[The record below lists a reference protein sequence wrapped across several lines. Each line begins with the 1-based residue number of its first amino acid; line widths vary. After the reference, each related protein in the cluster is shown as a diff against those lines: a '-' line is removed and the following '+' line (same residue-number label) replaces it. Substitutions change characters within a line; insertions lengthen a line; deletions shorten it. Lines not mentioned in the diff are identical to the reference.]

1 MYITEIISNFGI
13 LASGALILFLVRH
26 RLRLSFGSPFHGVF
40 VGVIFGAL
48 TAIVLNVPVTIAPGV
63 SFDTRAGPAILA
75 GFFGG
80 PIGGVICAVIGGYVR
95 YSMGGPIAIGSLL
108 GFFTYGAIGAIAA
121 HVLTDEERRPG
132 LLFFIALALL
142 ATIAVLPLFFIDRG
156 VSFGLGILEK
166 AWYLLLI
173 GNVSGVLILGIVYEE
188 VRGYSQLYEQT
199 RRALIT
205 SELARAS
212 ADFSVWRHDLRTD
225 ALEWDDAMFRLYGV
239 RKSEFRGHIRDWTD
253 RLHPDDRSKTLENLD
268 TSTKN
273 RETFQTR
280 FRIVRP
286 DGVVRWV
293 QGYGQFM
300 ENEAGVAVESIGL
313 NRDITAEVENERALE
328 RARDDAVHMSERLE
342 RFAYMAS
349 HDLQEP
355 LRKINLFV
363 SYLKD
368 ALDRNDEN
376 DVRMAYEVIWRSGKR
391 ARELVKDLLEFS
403 RVRNYELNLQPVSL
417 RDVVDDVVVEQ
428 SEVISEKWAIFDFV
442 NTDVEFPADEKRLRM
457 LISNLIG
464 NALKYSSPLR
474 PPKIRIAVQE
484 DATGMTLTVSDNGIG
499 FDAANSEAIFEPF
512 RRLHGSGDFTGSGI
526 GLAICK
532 SVCDSHGWE
541 ISAVSKPDNGSE
553 FCIRIP
559 KSIDLNSVTAPPKAG

>member
-1 MYITEIISNFGI
+1 MYITDIISNFGI
-13 LASGALILFLVRH
+13 LASGALVLFLVRQ
-26 RLRLSFGSPFHGVF
+26 RMRLSFGSPFHGIF
-40 VGVIFGAL
+40 VGLIFGVL
-48 TAIVLNVPVTIAPGV
+48 SAIVINVPVTISPGI

-80 PIGGVICAVIGGYVR
+80 PVGGMICAAIGGYVR
-95 YSMGGPIAIGSLL
+95 YAIGGPIAIGSLL
-108 GFFTYGAIGAIAA
+108 GFFVYGAIGAIAA
-121 HVLTDEERRPG
+121 HLLSVDDRRPG
-132 LLFFIALALL
+132 VLFFIALSLL
-142 ATIAVLPLFFIDRG
+142 ATIAIIPLFFVDRG
-156 VSFGLGILEK
+156 FGFGLEILEK

-173 GNVSGVLILGIVYEE
+173 GNVSGVLILGMIYEE
-188 VRGYSQLYEQT
+188 VRGYSRIYEKT

-205 SELARAS
+205 SDLARAS

-239 RKSEFRGHIRDWTD
+239 RKSDFRGHIRDWTD
-253 RLHPDDRSKTLENLD
+253 RLHPDDKPKTLGNLD
-268 TSTKN
+268 SATKN

-280 FRIVRP
+280 FRIIRP
-286 DGVVRWV
+286 DGTVRWV
-293 QGYGQFM
+293 QGFGQFM

-313 NRDITAEVENERALE
+313 NRDITVEVENERALE
-328 RARDDAVHMSERLE
+328 HARDEAVSMSERLE

-355 LRKINLFV
+355 LRKVNLFV

-368 ALDRNDEN
+368 ALDRDDKD
-376 DVRMAYEVIWRSGKR
+376 DVEMAYEVIRRSGTR

-403 RVRNYELNLQPVSL
+403 RVRNYDMAVAPVSL
-417 RDVVDDVVVEQ
+417 RDIVDDVVLEQ
-428 SEVISEKWAIFDFV
+428 SEVIAEKWAIFDFV
-442 NTDVEFPADEKRLRM
+442 RTDTEIQADKKRLRM

-474 PPKIRIAVQE
+474 PPKIRIAIDE
-484 DATGMTLTVSDNGIG
+484 DASGMTLTVSDNGIG
-499 FDAANSEAIFEPF
+499 FDAAKSEAIFEPF
-512 RRLHGSGDFTGSGI
+512 RRLYGSGDFAGSGI

-541 ISAVSKPDNGSE
+541 ISASSTPDSGSE
-553 FCIRIP
+553 FSIRMP
-559 KSIDLNSVTAPPKAG
+559 KPEDLKSEAG

>member
-1 MYITEIISNFGI
+1 VYITEIISNFGI

-40 VGVIFGAL
+40 VGLIFGIL

-95 YSMGGPIAIGSLL
+95 YTAGGPIAIGSVL
-108 GFFTYGAIGAIAA
+108 GFFVYGAIGAIAA
-121 HVLTDEERRPG
+121 HVLADEERRPG
-132 LLFFIALALL
+132 IVFFIGLALL

-173 GNVSGVLILGIVYEE
+173 GNVSSVLILGLVYEE
-188 VRGYSQLYEQT
+188 VRGYSRLYEQT

-225 ALEWDDAMFRLYGV
+225 ALEWDDAMYRLYGV
-239 RKSEFRGHIRDWTD
+239 RKSAFRGHIHDWTD
-253 RLHPDDRSKTLENLD
+253 RLHPDDKTETLASLD
-268 TSTKN
+268 TSTKKS
-273 RETFQTR
+273 ETFQTR

-286 DGVVRWV
+286 DGAVRWI
-293 QGYGQFM
+293 QGYGQFI
-300 ENEAGVAVESIGL
+300 ENDAGIAIESIGL

-368 ALDRNDEN
+368 ALDRNDAD
-376 DVRMAYEVIWRSGKR
+376 DVRMAYEVIWRSGRR

-403 RVRNYELNLQPVSL
+403 RVRNYEMALEPVNL

-442 NTDVEFPADEKRLRM
+442 GTDIDIPADKKRLRM
-457 LISNLIG
+457 LVGNLIG

-474 PPKIRIAVQE
+474 PPKIRIAVHE
-484 DATGMTLTVSDNGIG
+484 DETGLTLTISDNGIG
-499 FDAANSEAIFEPF
+499 FDAADSEAIFEPF

-541 ISAVSKPDNGSE
+541 ISAFSKPDKGSE
-553 FCIRIP
+553 FFIRLP
-559 KSIDLNSVTAPPKAG
+559 KSAGLNSATASPSAG